1 MRLFIGTF
9 VQSNEI
15 IENLHQFQNQT
26 QDYFSGKWVE
36 DENLHFT
43 FHFLG
48 DISDEKVPQLH
59 EQLKEYLCD
68 YQEKLII
75 KSIDGFP
82 NILNPRQIVGKIYSP
97 SKEIYKLH
105 YNLSK
110 VLKNNNIEFD
120 KRNYRPHLTLIRIK
134 SISEKYVDNIESFR
148 YFDFGELENYSVK
161 LIQSILTPKGPI
173 YKSL

>member
-9 VQSNEI
+9 VQSTEVITKFNQFR
-15 IENLHQFQNQT
+15 NLTHNF
-26 QDYFSGKWVE
+26 FSGKWVE

-48 DISDEKVPQLH
+48 DIADEKVPELQ
-59 EQLKEYLCD
+59 EQLNQYLIE

-75 KSIDGFP
+75 KSIEGFP
-82 NILNPRQIVGKIYSP
+82 NINNPRLIVGKIFSP

-105 YNLSK
+105 STFGRI
-110 VLKNNNIEFD
+110 LKNNNIEFD
-120 KRNYRPHLTLIRIK
+120 KRNYRPHLSLIRIK
-134 SISEKYVDNIESFR
+134 SLSENFSDNLESFR
-148 YFDFGELENYSVK
+148 YYDFGEIQNYTVK
-161 LIQSILTPKGPI
+161 LIQSTLTPKGPI